1 MEPCYGG
8 GMHYHVIET
17 LGGEES
23 DSRFEAA
30 ARAAAF
36 VSGQAS
42 LLIVDLSADEGEEDA
57 DVVSWTIR
65 RCTAEH

>member
-1 MEPCYGG
+1 MESCYGG

-30 ARAAAF
+30 VRAAAF

-42 LLIVDLSADEGEEDA
+42 LLIVDLSADEGEGDA
-57 DVVSWTIR
+57 DVASWTIR

>member
-1 MEPCYGG
+1 
-8 GMHYHVIET
+8 MHYHVIER

-23 DSRFEAA
+23 DNRFDAGV
-30 ARAAAF
+30 RAAAF

-42 LLIVDLSADEGEEDA
+42 LATVGLSADDGEEDG
-57 DVVSWTIR
+57 DVASWTIR